1 MQFVFVMILSD
12 YYVPLHTFYIAY
24 IAYICT
30 YLYFNYVSSP
40 IIQFSFAGVSASSM
54 LLEFCRLK
62 QTHEFPHDTALLL
75 TR

>member
-1 MQFVFVMILSD
+1 MC
-12 YYVPLHTFYIAY
+12 PLQNNSI
-24 IAYICT
+24 
-30 YLYFNYVSSP
+30 YF
-40 IIQFSFAGVSASSM
+40 FAFAGVSASSM